1 MIRFKRWQY
10 WVLREV
16 LILLFA
22 LWMVRE
28 VIQGHL
34 DVAGSVAILFVAV
47 YVIFRSFVG
56 IEGQS

>member
-10 WVLREV
+10 LVLREV

-22 LWMVRE
+22 LWMARE

-34 DVAGSVAILFVAV
+34 DVAGSVATLFVAV